1 MLDPTSPI
9 PLYYQL
15 KTILLDQILQ
25 GKWLVGEF
33 LPSENELAKEY
44 QVSRQ
49 TVRRALAELQREGRI
64 STHKGKGSLVA
75 QPKLEQDLL
84 RFYSLARSFSKGPH
98 RVSSRILHRDRTS
111 AGPVVARHLRMQA
124 TAPVV
129 IISRLRYLDGEP
141 IMLETSYLPSSMCPD
156 LEKESNLE
164 ALYDYLVVTY
174 GIYIRRAEEFLQAV
188 SPTPEEAYH
197 LKLPQGIP
205 VFLVER
211 ISYTP
216 KDQAVEFRHSVIRGD
231 RFRYKVELH

>member
-111 AGPVVARHLRMQA
+111 ADPGAETIAYRGHSSSGGDQSLAIPRRRTHHARDF
-124 TAPVV
+124 
-129 IISRLRYLDGEP
+129 ISTQLH
-141 IMLETSYLPSSMCPD
+141 
-156 LEKESNLE
+156 
-164 ALYDYLVVTY
+164 
-174 GIYIRRAEEFLQAV
+174 V
-188 SPTPEEAYH
+188 SRSRKRE
-197 LKLPQGIP
+197 
-205 VFLVER
+205 
-211 ISYTP
+211 
-216 KDQAVEFRHSVIRGD
+216 
-231 RFRYKVELH
+231 

>member
-15 KTILLDQILQ
+15 KTVLLDQILQ
-25 GKWLVGEF
+25 GKWVVGEF
-33 LPSENELAKEY
+33 LPSENQLAKEY

-64 STHKGKGSLVA
+64 TTHKGKGSIVA

-84 RFYSLARSFSKGPH
+84 RFYSLARSFSKGSG
-98 RVSSRILHRDRTS
+98 RVSSRILHRDRTITD
-111 AGPVVARHLRMQA
+111 PVVARHLRIEP

-129 IISRLRYLDGEP
+129 VISRLRYLDGEP
-141 IMLETSYLPSSMCPD
+141 IMLETSYLPSSMCPG
-156 LEKESNLE
+156 LEKKGHLD
-164 ALYDYLVVTY
+164 ALYDHLEMAY
-174 GIYIRRAEEFLQAV
+174 GVYISRAEEYLQAV
-188 SPTPEEAYH
+188 SATPEEASH
-197 LKLPQGIP
+197 LDLPHGTP

-211 ISYTP
+211 VSYTSD
-216 KDQAVEFRHSVIRGD
+216 DQAVEFRHSVIRGD